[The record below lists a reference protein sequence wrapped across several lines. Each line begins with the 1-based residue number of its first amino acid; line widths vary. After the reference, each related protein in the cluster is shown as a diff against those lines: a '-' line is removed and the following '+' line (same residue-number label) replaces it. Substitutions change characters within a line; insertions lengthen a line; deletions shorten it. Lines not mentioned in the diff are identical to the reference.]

1 MTRKLISLGAAAAV
15 AAAAFAP
22 AAGAADNATTPLKV
36 TGAYLYLDHNSASH
50 QDFVRVVF
58 RTASDLPRRGDGSI
72 QAGVSIEGVSH
83 SIGSARKG
91 APIYTGASEVKGHSI
106 PKSDGAGKVTREGA
120 KVGRKYTVVFQTR
133 DGQKVTKQLTL
144 RAERK
149 GDDSG
154 KPLVRY

>member
-15 AAAAFAP
+15 AATAIAP
-22 AAGAADNATTPLKV
+22 AAGAADNAATPLKV
-36 TGAYLYLDHNSASH
+36 TGAYLYLDHESASN

-58 RTASDLPRRGDGSI
+58 RTASELPRRGDGSI

-83 SIGSARKG
+83 SIGSARKS

-106 PKSDGAGKVTREGA
+106 PKSTGPGKVTREGA
-120 KVGRKYTVVFQTR
+120 KIGRKYTVVFETR
-133 DGQKVTKQLTL
+133 DGQKVTKKLTL

-154 KPLVRY
+154 KPLVK

>member
-1 MTRKLISLGAAAAV
+1 MSRKLISLGAAAAV
-15 AAAAFAP
+15 AAAALAP
-22 AAGAADNATTPLKV
+22 AAGAADNAAAPLKV
-36 TGAYLYLDHNSASH
+36 TGAYLYLDHNAASN

-58 RTASDLPRRGDGSI
+58 RTASDLPRRSDGLI

-106 PKSDGAGKVTREGA
+106 PKSTGPGKVTREGA
-120 KVGRKYTVVFQTR
+120 KIGRKYTVVFETR
-133 DGQKVTKQLTL
+133 DGQKVTKKLTL

-154 KPLVRY
+154 KPLVY

>member
-15 AAAAFAP
+15 AVTALAP
-22 AAGAADNATTPLKV
+22 AAGAADNAATPLKV
-36 TGAYLYLDHNSASH
+36 TGAYLYLDHNSASN

-58 RTASDLPRRGDGSI
+58 RTANDLPRRADGSI

-106 PKSDGAGKVTREGA
+106 PKSTGPGTVTREGA
-120 KVGRKYTVVFQTR
+120 KVGRKYTVVIETR
-133 DGQKVTKQLTL
+133 DGQKVTKKLTL

-154 KPLVRY
+154 KPLVY

>member
-1 MTRKLISLGAAAAV
+1 MSRKLISLGAAAAV
-15 AAAAFAP
+15 AAAALAP
-22 AAGAADNATTPLKV
+22 AAGAADNAAAPLKV
-36 TGAYLYLDHNSASH
+36 TGAYLYLDHNAASN

-58 RTASDLPRRGDGSI
+58 RTASDLPRRSDGLI

-106 PKSDGAGKVTREGA
+106 PKSTGPGKVTREGA
-120 KVGRKYTVVFQTR
+120 KIGRKYTVVFETR
-133 DGQKVTKQLTL
+133 DGQKVTTKLTL

-154 KPLVRY
+154 KPLVY